1 MREARVERGVGKGR
15 GEERTPARRRRPEAF
30 SRQPRGR
37 VSSRGS
43 RPRREK
49 KRHTGERETDGATR
63 RARPDS
69 RARGFPRAHRAYR
82 RSRARVSSVGA
93 ASPRSILGR
102 GDGLHPASETHLAGP
117 HARRISAHLVEGADV
132 LRPGVRLEVL
142 QDHLLDDQAL
152 LRPGVA
158 RCGRHG
164 GAVAVFSARAA
175 KEASARSGEW
185 RAKTRR
191 DLGEKRGTSSDGG
204 KNGYNWSSSRE
215 IAALRQEFGVE
226 IGRLSVTFQST
237 DSLFFKDRFPPIDDV
252 YFAPPSWP

>member
-1 MREARVERGVGKGR
+1 MSEREGVRRGLQR
-15 GEERTPARRRRPEAF
+15 GEGDRRR
-30 SRQPRGR
+30 SRANRGD
-37 VSSRGS
+37 GS
-43 RPRREK
+43 RPAGLVRAEK
-49 KRHTGERETDGATR
+49 KKGTRGNEKPTGATR

-102 GDGLHPASETHLAGP
+102 GDGLHPSSETHLAGP

-204 KNGYNWSSSRE
+204 KNGYNWSSSPRDRRASSR
-215 IAALRQEFGVE
+215 IWCRNRSPFNQ
-226 IGRLSVTFQST
+226 Q
-237 DSLFFKDRFPPIDDV
+237 DSLFFKDRFPPPIDDV